1 MDDNDSDDAR
11 ERVLAEREA
20 RAKQLIASAEELDRT
35 ATRLERLNAAA
46 TLNASAA
53 EAERSARRHEQRAA
67 AQRLDE
73 EAGEMERASTRMER
87 SMAAGAAAELDA
99 LTDETKE
106 LILTVEENIKL
117 REEARAFRASLL
129 ADDPSELKPTCK

>member
-11 ERVLAEREA
+11 ESVLAEREA

-53 EAERSARRHEQRAA
+53 EAERCARLHEQRAA
-67 AQRLDE
+67 AQRLEE
-73 EAGEMERASTRMER
+73 EAEEMEHASTRMER
-87 SMAAGAAAELDA
+87 AMAAAELDA
-99 LTDETKE
+99 LSDETEE
-106 LILTVEENIKL
+106 LILSLEESSK
-117 REEARAFRASLL
+117 RAAQAMAFRASLL